1 MVLVSQDGVE
11 AGQSGLISMADAAN
25 LAASGFTFVELPAN
39 VQLADP
45 NGAIVIHTH
54 VPEH

>member
-11 AGQSGLISMADAAN
+11 PGQSGLISMADAAN

-45 NGAIVIHTH
+45 NGAIVLHAH